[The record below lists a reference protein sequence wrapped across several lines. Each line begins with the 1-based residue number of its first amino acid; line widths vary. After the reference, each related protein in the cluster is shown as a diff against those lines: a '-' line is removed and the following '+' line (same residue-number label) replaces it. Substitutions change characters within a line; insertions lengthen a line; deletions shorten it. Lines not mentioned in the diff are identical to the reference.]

1 MVTALNKANLAESKG
16 WQPSRMM
23 LDPADEHYALK
34 GASMLTT
41 AHQETCHRVSR
52 CLLPCTVWLTPCKFG
67 RHQACELFVG

>member
-41 AHQETCHRVSR
+41 AHQET
-52 CLLPCTVWLTPCKFG
+52 
-67 RHQACELFVG
+67 